1 MSAVQQYP
9 RKSPARTALPPETA
23 TASPRTCRPVG
34 IRLDFAGHGADV
46 ILVGHMHS
54 MATSTIAWVGFC
66 SFILIMLAID
76 LGVFNRKPHEIS
88 NRNAVVWSVVW
99 IPLALL
105 FFLLLL
111 GPLGWELFGRARHQ
125 KALEFITGY
134 LIELSL
140 SVDNLFVF
148 LLIFT
153 YFKVPP
159 KYQHRV
165 LYWGVLG
172 ALVMRVT
179 MILVGT
185 ELINRFHWVIY
196 LLGAFLVYT
205 GIQMLRSGET
215 ELEPDKQPIIRFITR
230 HVPVVRHYERQKF
243 FTRVDGKR
251 VGTLLFLVLI
261 VVEVTD
267 LVFAVDSIP
276 AIFGVTTDR
285 FIVYTSNVFAILG
298 LRTFYFLLAG
308 VVEKFHYLKVG
319 LGIVLGFIGVK
330 MLLPVLSRLLATA
343 FQALGYSRAAGAMS
357 HFAEIPIVI
366 ALALVGFVLVAS
378 VAASLIWPVKT
389 SAEDE
394 E

>member
-1 MSAVQQYP
+1 
-9 RKSPARTALPPETA
+9 
-23 TASPRTCRPVG
+23 
-34 IRLDFAGHGADV
+34 
-46 ILVGHMHS
+46 MHLL
-54 MATSTIAWVGFC
+54 ATSTLAWIGFC
-66 SFILIMLAID
+66 LFILVMLAID
-76 LGVFNRKPHEIS
+76 LGVFNRRPHEIS
-88 NRNAVVWSVVW
+88 FKNAAIWSVIW
-99 IPLALL
+99 IALALIFAALL
-105 FFLLLL
+105 FH
-111 GPLGWELFGRARHQ
+111 PLGWELFGPERHR
-125 KALEFITGY
+125 KGLEFLTGY
-134 LIELSL
+134 LIELAL
-140 SVDNLFVF
+140 SIDNLFVF
-148 LLIFT
+148 LLIFS

-172 ALVMRVT
+172 ALIMRIS
-179 MILVGT
+179 MIVVGT
-185 ELINRFHWVIY
+185 ELINRFHWIIY

-205 GIQMLRSGET
+205 AIQMLRGGET

-319 LGIVLGFIGVK
+319 LGIVLGFIGLK
-330 MLLPVLSRLLATA
+330 MLLPLIAKIVAAA
-343 FQALGYSRAAGAMS
+343 FHA
-357 HFAEIPIVI
+357 I
-366 ALALVGFVLVAS
+366 GFDSGAS
-378 VAASLIWPVKT
+378 VAKEVDHIPTGAALVSLRLCCWPQSPPLCSGRNRCLRKKKRR
-389 SAEDE
+389 SRYDIAPKGF
-394 E
+394 

>member
-1 MSAVQQYP
+1 MGSV
-9 RKSPARTALPPETA
+9 
-23 TASPRTCRPVG
+23 
-34 IRLDFAGHGADV
+34 
-46 ILVGHMHS
+46 
-54 MATSTIAWVGFC
+54 ATSTLAWVGFC
-66 SFILIMLAID
+66 SFILVMLAID

-88 NRNAVVWSVVW
+88 YRNAAIWSGVW
-99 IPLALL
+99 ITLALI
-105 FFLLLL
+105 FFGLLL
-111 GPLGWELFGRARHQ
+111 GPLGWELFGAARHQ
-125 KALEFITGY
+125 KSLEFITGY

-148 LLIFT
+148 LLIFS

-172 ALVMRVT
+172 ALIMRVT

-185 ELINRFHWVIY
+185 ELINRFHWIIY

-205 GIQMLRSGET
+205 GIQMLRGGET
-215 ELEPDKQPIIRFITR
+215 ELEPDKQPIIRFVTR
-230 HVPVVRHYERQKF
+230 HVPIVRHYERSKF
-243 FTRVDGKR
+243 FTKVNGKR

-308 VVEKFHYLKVG
+308 VVERFHYLKVG
-319 LGIVLGFIGVK
+319 LGIVLGFIGIK
-330 MLLPVLSRLLATA
+330 MLLPLLSKLGAWACHMFGYEGPASALHRVGEIPTGI
-343 FQALGYSRAAGAMS
+343 ALG
-357 HFAEIPIVI
+357 
-366 ALALVGFVLVAS
+366 FVAVVLLAS
-378 VAASLIWPVKT
+378 VAASLIWPKKHVE
-389 SAEDE
+389 EDE
-394 E
+394 

>member
-1 MSAVQQYP
+1 MLFYSPQMDAV
-9 RKSPARTALPPETA
+9 S
-23 TASPRTCRPVG
+23 G
-34 IRLDFAGHGADV
+34 
-46 ILVGHMHS
+46 
-54 MATSTIAWVGFC
+54 STWLWVGF
-66 SFILIMLAID
+66 SLFILTMLSLD
-76 LGVFNRKPHEIS
+76 LGLFNRKAHTIRYREAWIWS
-88 NRNAVVWSVVW
+88 GVWVTVALIFAALVFHYQGSVR
-99 IPLALL
+99 
-105 FFLLLL
+105 
-111 GPLGWELFGRARHQ
+111 G
-125 KALEFITGY
+125 LEFVTGY

-148 LLIFT
+148 LLIFS
-153 YFKVPP
+153 YFKVPA

-185 ELINRFHWVIY
+185 ALINRVHAIIY
-196 LLGAFLVYT
+196 VFGAFLVYT
-205 GIQMLRSGET
+205 GLKMLSGADDESNPEGNSIVRFVT
-215 ELEPDKQPIIRFITR
+215 RYVPI
-230 HVPVVRHYERQKF
+230 VRHYERRKF
-243 FTRVDGKR
+243 FTIVDGKR
-251 VGTLLFLVLI
+251 VGTLLLLVLI

-330 MLLPVLSRLLATA
+330 MLLPLLSKGLAA
-343 FQALGYSRAAGAMS
+343 LVSAAGGESLAPHIRSADHIPIGIALG
-357 HFAEIPIVI
+357 IV
-366 ALALVGFVLVAS
+366 ALVLLAS
-378 VAASLIWPVKT
+378 VAASLVWPRKR
-389 SAEDE
+389 
-394 E
+394 

>member
-1 MSAVQQYP
+1 MGSV
-9 RKSPARTALPPETA
+9 
-23 TASPRTCRPVG
+23 
-34 IRLDFAGHGADV
+34 
-46 ILVGHMHS
+46 
-54 MATSTIAWVGFC
+54 ATSTLAWVGFC
-66 SFILIMLAID
+66 SFIILMLAID

-88 NRNAVVWSVVW
+88 YRNAGIWSAVWVT
-99 IPLALL
+99 LALL
-105 FFLLLL
+105 FFGLLL
-111 GPLGWELFGRARHQ
+111 GPLGWELFGPNRHQ
-125 KALEFITGY
+125 KALEFMTGY

-148 LLIFT
+148 LLIFS

-185 ELINRFHWVIY
+185 ELINRFHWIIY
-196 LLGAFLVYT
+196 VLGAFLVYT
-205 GIQMLRSGET
+205 GIQMLRGGET
-215 ELEPDKQPIIRFITR
+215 ELEPDKQPIIRFVTR
-230 HVPVVRHYERQKF
+230 HVPIVRHYERSKF
-243 FTRVDGKR
+243 FTKVNGKR

-308 VVEKFHYLKVG
+308 VVERFHYLKVG
-319 LGIVLGFIGVK
+319 LGIVLGFIGIK
-330 MLLPVLSRLLATA
+330 MLLPLLIEIVGVCLHGVGYDGAADALHRLAHIPIGM
-343 FQALGYSRAAGAMS
+343 ALG
-357 HFAEIPIVI
+357 
-366 ALALVGFVLVAS
+366 FVAVVLLSS
-378 VAASLIWPVKT
+378 VLASLIWPAKV
-389 SAEDE
+389 SAE
-394 E
+394 

>member
-1 MSAVQQYP
+1 
-9 RKSPARTALPPETA
+9 
-23 TASPRTCRPVG
+23 
-34 IRLDFAGHGADV
+34 
-46 ILVGHMHS
+46 MHS
-54 MATSTIAWVGFC
+54 LATSTLAWVGFC
-66 SFILIMLAID
+66 SFILVMLAID
-76 LGVFNRKPHEIS
+76 LGVFNRKPHEITA
-88 NRNAVVWSVVW
+88 RNAAIWSAVW
-99 IPLALL
+99 ITLALIFAGLL
-105 FFLLLL
+105 F
-111 GPLGWELFGRARHQ
+111 GPLGWELFGPARHQ
-125 KALEFITGY
+125 KGLEFITGY

-148 LLIFT
+148 LLIFS

-185 ELINRFHWVIY
+185 ELIARFHWIIY

-205 GIQMLRSGET
+205 GIQMLRGGET

-230 HVPVVRHYERQKF
+230 HIPIVRHYERQKF
-243 FTRVDGKR
+243 FTKVDGKR
-251 VGTLLFLVLI
+251 VGTLLFLVLV

-330 MLLPVLSRLLATA
+330 MLLPMISKGLSAAFHAVGMESLSGYAHEATDIPITIALGIVVLVLLA
-343 FQALGYSRAAGAMS
+343 S
-357 HFAEIPIVI
+357 I
-366 ALALVGFVLVAS
+366 
-378 VAASLIWPVKT
+378 AASLLWPPKVKKH
-389 SAEDE
+389 
-394 E
+394 